1 MNTLTLTADEVDLIV
16 RAVVP
21 AASTDDTLIPTL
33 QCIQISV
40 SGGVLWAVATD
51 RYKLCRA
58 RLREVTE
65 DVGEA
70 LVPAG
75 WFKAATTMLRLHDRR
90 TIYVKRRAGRVR
102 PADGSPQGV
111 QKTDLEVTISWDA
124 ESLTFHATGVPKA
137 RALATGSGP
146 ISMEFKRDGTP
157 AEFPKIAHLFD
168 VSKAVG
174 EFGASGS
181 TMPPAS
187 LIQSTY
193 NGGGGVFVPPT
204 ADRKT
209 FAVVDPEGKWTW
221 VGMPLSRIAR
231 PEPKATTESEE
242 VPA

>member
-21 AASTDDTLIPTL
+21 AASTDTLIPTL

-75 WFKAATTMLRLHDRR
+75 WFKTATTMLRLHDRR
-90 TIYVKRRAGRVR
+90 TIYVKKRAE
-102 PADGSPQGV
+102 V
-111 QKTDLEVTISWDA
+111 QKVDLEVTISWDA

-146 ISMEFKRDGTP
+146 ISMEFRRTGTP
-157 AEFPKIAHLFD
+157 AEFPEFAHLFD

-174 EFGASGS
+174 EFGASGG

-187 LIQSTY
+187 LIQATY

-204 ADRKT
+204 DARKT

-221 VGMPLSRIAR
+221 VGMPLRRIAR
-231 PEPKATTESEE
+231 PEPKATTESEA

>member
-21 AASTDDTLIPTL
+21 AASTDTLVPTL
-33 QCIQISV
+33 QCVQIST
-40 SGGVLWAVATD
+40 SDGALWAVATD

-58 RLREVTE
+58 RLRDFSDEIAE
-65 DVGEA
+65 G

-75 WFKAATTMLRLHDRR
+75 WFKTATTMLRLHDL
-90 TIYVKRRAGRVR
+90 RAVYIKGRPEKQR
-102 PADGSPQGV
+102 
-111 QKTDLEVTISWDA
+111 TDLEVTISWDA
-124 ESLTFHATGVPKA
+124 ESLTFHATGIPKA
-137 RALATGSGP
+137 RALATGSAP
-146 ISMEFKRDGTP
+146 ISVEFQRSGTP

-168 VSKAVG
+168 VSRSDG
-174 EFGASGS
+174 EFGASGT

-187 LIQSTY
+187 LIQATY
-193 NGGGGVFVPPT
+193 KGGGGVFVPPT

-221 VGMPLSRIAR
+221 VGMPLRRVAR
-231 PEPKATTESEE
+231 SESTVTAESEQ

>member
-21 AASTDDTLIPTL
+21 AASTDTLVQTL
-33 QCIQISV
+33 QCIQIST

-58 RLREVTE
+58 RLRDSTEEVA
-65 DVGEA
+65 EA

-90 TIYVKRRAGRVR
+90 TIYIKKRAE
-102 PADGSPQGV
+102 V
-111 QKTDLEVTISWDA
+111 QKTDLEVSISWDS

-146 ISMEFKRDGTP
+146 ISMEFTRAGTP

-174 EFGASGS
+174 EFAASGT

-187 LIQSTY
+187 LIHATY
-193 NGGGGVFVPPT
+193 KGGGGVFVPPT

-221 VGMPLSRIAR
+221 VGMPLRRAAR
-231 PEPKATTESEE
+231 SESTVTAESEQ